1 LCHRENII
9 FIHLFPE
16 YYGAGMKI
24 KKVQLSEKDKRKA
37 YRTAVRKAS
46 QEAGLDKITRP
57 KVYKNRK
64 KYTRKGKQKAIRVET
79 SL

>member
-1 LCHRENII
+1 
-9 FIHLFPE
+9 
-16 YYGAGMKI
+16 MKI

-46 QEAGLDKITRP
+46 QEAGLDKVTRP
-57 KVYKNRK
+57 KIYKNKK
-64 KYTRKGKQKAIRVET
+64 KYTRKGKLKVIREEE